1 MAARLSPA
9 RSKPDQI
16 EAVVGYVASIII
28 TTEQGQ
34 GKAGRARVYK
44 GYLGLVVTCQSVC
57 IVRDEKKESPPG
69 LTYVETREREREG
82 EKVQVV
88 VFTWHGWAGG
98 LGATGLGGSAAAA
111 LTWLD

>member
-69 LTYVETREREREG
+69 QTEESRMSRLEREREG
-82 EKVQVV
+82 ERR
-88 VFTWHGWAGG
+88 FR
-98 LGATGLGGSAAAA
+98 
-111 LTWLD
+111 